1 MSALQKSLIIFFTLV
16 MASIFYILKS
26 DTPSINGDGREYI
39 LMSQSYLN
47 HSSPKLTDGDIYSA
61 INHSGMN
68 ESYFSIPNGVN
79 NLDKYKL
86 GFFEGKDNKLYSYHF
101 SFYSMINSPFLYLT
115 NHLGHEQTKS
125 FYITNSILL
134 IASFLFLLFFMTAS
148 IHIRLLCCILILT
161 PTTLGYLKWP
171 SPEIFTFSLMT
182 IGLVL
187 FNNKRYY
194 LSSFVLAIG
203 SLQNQPVAVA
213 SFFVY
218 LTGFII
224 TNKPYFYGVAK
235 KNTVCIK
242 QVISSII
249 YGVPSAILILTPS
262 LFYYSKFGTPNLIAS
277 LGAASSDYVTINRF
291 KSIFLDL
298 NQGMI
303 LLHPVIF
310 IVFPILIGILLTVTK
325 KVNDKTEL
333 IHIFCLIFILIF
345 CSLLCLSTI
354 NWNSGAFNV
363 MRYVYWL
370 SVPLIFILASLI
382 KLINNNRIKVWI
394 IYLSI
399 IASFLI
405 NLLQPIT
412 GWFAID
418 HVHNNKISEYLYF
431 NKPNIYNPVPEI
443 YIERSSNK
451 EVSMFDEIKKTYF
464 PAYVKN
470 GWVLKSISPKQL
482 TYNDSNLCSEPST
495 FNRKDNETDGWVY
508 HNYLKPCEAITG
520 IYGNEVIG
528 LPSIPLE
535 KGNKIDF
542 DSFAFSKSL
551 GWSFPEDANKS
562 IWSDGV
568 KSSIIV
574 SLQKKHDELKK
585 HIIKF
590 NGFAYKDQSVDVFI
604 DDKKLKTI
612 YIKNISNGFVLSIPD
627 TFITK
632 KYTTISFVWGNPKE
646 ITNDDKRQISFYL
659 KSFELLN

>member
-1 MSALQKSLIIFFTLV
+1 MSALHKSIIIFFTIVILSV
-16 MASIFYILKS
+16 FYILKS
-26 DTPSINGDGREYI
+26 DTPPINGDGREYI

-47 HSSPKLTDGDIYSA
+47 HSSPKLTDDDIYSA
-61 INHSGMN
+61 INNSGKN
-68 ESYFSIPNGVN
+68 ESYFSIHDGIN
-79 NLDKYKL
+79 NLDKYKS

-101 SFYSMINSPFLYLT
+101 SFYSMINSPILYIT

-134 IASFLFLLFFMTAS
+134 IASVLFLLFFMVAS
-148 IHIRLLCCILILT
+148 IHIRLLCFILILT
-161 PTTLGYLKWP
+161 PTTFGYLQWP
-171 SPEIFTFSLMT
+171 SPEIFTFSLMI

-187 FNNKRYY
+187 FNNNRYY
-194 LSSFVLAIG
+194 LSSFFLAIG

-213 SFFVY
+213 SFLVY

-224 TNKPYFYGVAK
+224 TNKSYFHGVVK
-235 KNTVCIK
+235 KNTDCIK
-242 QVISSII
+242 RVISSAI

-277 LGAASSDYVTINRF
+277 LGAASSDYVTISRF

-303 LLHPVIF
+303 LLYPVIF
-310 IVFPILIGILLTVTK
+310 IILLISIVILLTSTK
-325 KVNDKTEL
+325 KFSDKTEL
-333 IHIFCLIFILIF
+333 IHIFCLIFIVIF
-345 CSLLCLSTI
+345 CSVLCLSTL

-363 MRYVYWL
+363 MRYAYWL
-370 SVPLIFILASLI
+370 SVPLVFIFASLI
-382 KLINNNRIKVWI
+382 KLINNSRLKFFI
-394 IYLSI
+394 IYFSI
-399 IASFLI
+399 IASFLT
-405 NLLQPIT
+405 NSLQLVT

-418 HVHNNKISEYLYF
+418 HVHNNKISEYIYF
-431 NKPNIYNPVPEI
+431 NNPNIYNPVPEI
-443 YIERSSNK
+443 YIERSSGR
-451 EVSMFDEIKKTYF
+451 EVSMFDEVKKTYF

-470 GWVLKSISPKQL
+470 GWLLKSISPKHL
-482 TYNDSNLCSEPST
+482 AYNDSNLCSESST
-495 FNRKDNETDGWVY
+495 FNRTDNETDGWVY
-508 HNYLKPCEAITG
+508 HNYLNTCEAITG
-520 IYGNEVIG
+520 VYGNEVIG

-535 KGNKIDF
+535 KGNEIDF
-542 DSFAFSKSL
+542 DSFAFSKNL
-551 GWSFPEDANKS
+551 GWSFPEYANKS

-574 SLQKKHDELKK
+574 SLQKKQNELKK

-604 DDKKLKTI
+604 DDRKLKTI

-646 ITNDDKRQISFYL
+646 ITDDDKRQISFYL
-659 KSFELLN
+659 KNFELLN